1 MGNDAWSKIQL
12 HGNLELKNMMVIY
25 TLTLRANLGCFLE
38 SILYILYIVSKLGKS
53 GVQRFKRCMIWSWN
67 KKFMAVWRR
76 TRKAEW
82 EFRIQDAIWKGVSQ
96 LRNHPLEHECH
107 FVAPYVHFTTAKW
120 AAKIPLLREILP
132 PLQKWPPSFKM
143 ATKMLQ
149 ASKWVA
155 KFPFGWEMFSQ
166 PHSYPLW
173 NYPWAAKNVFLY
185 SLWLQDDLQAA
196 KWPPSYKNDLQHE
209 ERFAKTLCKAKGS
222 CENANKAPHHAYEE
236 ESPLTEITHMKPLIP
251 FLTSLNHQRP

>member
-1 MGNDAWSKIQL
+1 MHTICHFKSWEVRSPELQTVLD
-12 HGNLELKNMMVIY
+12 LELKRRSYGRLKTIVQSWTEMLQPHPILLLLD
-25 TLTLRANLGCFLE
+25 TFLE
-38 SILYILYIVSKLGKS
+38 HFLDLKLCIPYVFSKLGKS

-196 KWPPSYKNDLQHE
+196 KWPPSYKNDLQNE
-209 ERFAKTLCKAKGS
+209 ERFAKTLWKAKGS
-222 CENANKAPHHAYEE
+222 YENANIVPQPY
-236 ESPLTEITHMKPLIP
+236 I
-251 FLTSLNHQRP
+251 